1 MKGFDDL
8 RVSAKLMVMAA
19 VAVIGMLLIGW
30 TGYNG
35 LKTSQGVIENINAQ
49 QVAGMQAIGNIR
61 YGMRYAQGM
70 SITSVTTTD
79 TKRLGDLETKAQ
91 DGEKA
96 FAEGC
101 AALEKISAQKPEWKD
116 DLDNIK
122 SQWDNLKRDMDKT
135 RLMARSGQQE
145 EANVFYTAN
154 CSKPAAVIGVS
165 LQKLEDALTQDAEQ
179 EMAETTAE
187 SSRLVRNMVIQLLVT
202 LIILVGFC
210 LFTTKSITHPLSVI
224 NMACKRLA
232 DGDFRQQQR
241 TLYRKD
247 EFGEMIDAFIA
258 MRDSISQLMR
268 QTNDSISQIAS
279 SSEEL
284 TASAQQSAQ
293 ASDQV
298 AQSVTNAAGVT
309 IEQSQ
314 SVDAMAGSISNQLD
328 SIETLGRTADDVL
341 ENADNSNKEAVAG
354 AQSIKDAVE
363 KIQRVADI
371 VNSSAET
378 VNKLGKRSEEI
389 GDIVGTISSI
399 AEQTNLLAL
408 NASIEAARAGE
419 AGRGFAVVA
428 DEIRKLAEGSREA
441 AASIAGLIEGIQ
453 KDTSVAV
460 DSMQQGSQAVSD
472 GTQAVTALTETFAKI
487 EEGANGVTERAQ
499 AMNRELKGVRQE
511 TDNVKKQSDQIKE
524 GGTKVASEMESVSA
538 ASEEQSASASDIASA
553 SEALANL
560 AQRLQ
565 SELQKFQY

>member
-8 RVSAKLMVMAA
+8 KVSLKLLVMAA

-30 TGYNG
+30 TGYSG
-35 LKTSQGVIENINAQ
+35 LKTSQATVERINAQ
-49 QVAGMQAIGNIR
+49 QVAGMQAIGIIR

-79 TKRLGDLETKAQ
+79 NKRLGELEEKAQ
-91 DGEKA
+91 NGGKD
-96 FAEGC
+96 FMEGY
-101 AALEKISAQKPEWKD
+101 ATLEKISEVKPEWKG

-122 SQWDNLKRDMDKT
+122 SQWDGLKRDMDKT
-135 RLMARSGQQE
+135 RLMARSGQQQ
-145 EANVFYTAN
+145 EANAFYTAN
-154 CSKPAAVIGVS
+154 CSKPAAAIGVS
-165 LQKLEDALTQDAEQ
+165 LQKLEDELTQDAAA
-179 EMAETTAE
+179 EMAATEAE

-202 LIILVGFC
+202 IVILAGFC
-210 LFTTKSITHPLSVI
+210 LFTTRSITRPLTVI
-224 NMACKRLA
+224 NAACKRLA
-232 DGDFRQQQR
+232 AGDFRQQQR
-241 TLYRKD
+241 SIYRGD
-247 EFGEMIDAFIA
+247 EFGEMVDSFTA
-258 MRDSISQLMR
+258 MRDSISNLMR
-268 QTNDSISQIAS
+268 HTNDSITQIAS